1 MIRLQRVVDVQS
13 LPCDVVRGLIRSEL
27 ERGVNT
33 EMQDSLASEY
43 IVFKGLELREERL
56 VDRGISSNVT
66 EKFY

>member
-56 VDRGISSNVT
+56 VDRGISSTVT